1 MVSLLQQ
8 GLIHL
13 KMGKDRRKR
22 RFYNHLI
29 ILGLCLGSIALC
41 VLADPMVFA
50 ESQDSSI
57 PGGTP
62 GHSLF
67 DEHEEDFV
75 LMKAASTNTQAI
87 EILAKMA
94 THLPDSSHP
103 PTPITPPPKFQ

>member
-1 MVSLLQQ
+1 MLSLLQQ

-13 KMGKDRRKR
+13 KMENIQRKR
-22 RFYNHLI
+22 WFNNHLI

-50 ESQDSSI
+50 ESQDSST

-67 DEHEEDFV
+67 DEDEEDF
-75 LMKAASTNTQAI
+75 LLTKSTSMNTRPGEVQA
-87 EILAKMA
+87 KTA
-94 THLPDSSHP
+94 TNLPDSSHS
-103 PTPITPPPKFQ
+103 PTPITPPPIFQ